1 MRKMIDIMKRIEESG
16 LLMKGVQE
24 TIQNEVK
31 EQKGWFLGMLLGTLG
46 ASWLGNLL
54 AGKGT
59 IKAGEGTI
67 RTGQDFQC
75 RLIF

>member
-31 EQKGWFLGMLLGTLG
+31 EQKG
-46 ASWLGNLL
+46 
-54 AGKGT
+54 
-59 IKAGEGTI
+59 
-67 RTGQDFQC
+67 
-75 RLIF
+75 